1 MLYGSGMVDG
11 TGTLRIGELARR
23 TGTSPEL
30 LRAWERR
37 YGLLE
42 PARSEGGFRLYSED
56 DETRVL
62 RAKHLIREGLSAA
75 EAARQVLA
83 AGPIVEVRGPVVEDL
98 AEELRETLDRFDED
112 GANRAIDSLLGA
124 LSVETVLQDVL
135 LPYLRILGDR
145 WASGEV
151 SVAQEHFASSVVRG
165 RLLGL
170 ARGWGAGTGPALVL
184 ACPPGEEHDLGLIMF
199 GIAAAR
205 RGHRITYLGQDT
217 PFETIEQAVEA
228 VRPALVVLAV
238 AAGVSLAP
246 HAAALRALGA
256 RVPVA
261 IGGTGESPA
270 EGERLGV
277 RILEGDPVEAGRSLD
292 LG

>member
-1 MLYGSGMVDG
+1 MADETGS
-11 TGTLRIGELARR
+11 LRIGELARR

-30 LRAWERR
+30 LRAWEQR

-42 PARSEGGFRLYSED
+42 PARSQGGFRLYSDED
-56 DETRVL
+56 EARVL

-83 AGPIVEVRGPVVEDL
+83 AGPIAEERGPMVEDL
-98 AEELRETLDRFDED
+98 AEELRDALDRFDED
-112 GANRAIDSLLGA
+112 VANRSIDRLLGA
-124 LSVETVLQDVL
+124 VSVEAVLKEVL

-145 WASGEV
+145 WANGEV
-151 SVAQEHFASSVVRG
+151 SIAQEHFASSLVRG

-170 ARGWGAGTGPALVL
+170 ARGWGAGTGSHLVL

-205 RGHRITYLGQDT
+205 RGHQITYLGQDT

-238 AAGVSLAP
+238 AAGASLGT
-246 HAAALRALGA
+246 HAASLRALGA

-261 IGGTGESPA
+261 IGGSGESPA
-270 EGERLGV
+270 EGRRLGV

>member
-1 MLYGSGMVDG
+1 MADPTGS
-11 TGTLRIGELARR
+11 LRIGELARR

-30 LRAWERR
+30 LRAWEQR

-42 PARSEGGFRLYSED
+42 PARSEGGFRLYSER
-56 DETRVL
+56 DEARVL
-62 RAKHLIREGLSAA
+62 RVKHLIREGLSAA
-75 EAARQVLA
+75 EAARQALA
-83 AGPIVEVRGPVVEDL
+83 AGPIEEERGPVLEAL

-112 GANRAIDSLLGA
+112 GANRAIDRLLGA
-124 LSVETVLQDVL
+124 VSVETVLREVL

-170 ARGWGAGTGPALVL
+170 ARGWGAGTGPSLVL

-217 PFETIEQAVEA
+217 PIETIEQAVEA
-228 VRPALVVLAV
+228 ARPALVVLAV
-238 AAGVSLAP
+238 AAGTSLAA
-246 HAAALRALGA
+246 HAAALRALAA

-261 IGGTGESPA
+261 IGGSPA

-277 RILEGDPVEAGRSLD
+277 RILEGDPVEATRTLD
-292 LG
+292 LA